1 MTIAGVRAA
10 RVRLPQGSRTWTV
23 VDASGLPVVEVE
35 QYLGWLRAVGRSVS
49 TVRAYAYH
57 LAHLYR
63 WLSARGI
70 AWDQVDFDGLCDF
83 MLALKSGL
91 PPLPKRGGGEREASS
106 AGAAASAV
114 REFFE
119 YHRIEGR
126 GPADLR
132 LSKTTA
138 YSSRTAYHFLSHVE
152 RRRGVEVNRLSAG
165 LRPHRPEIQVI
176 SFEDDFRRLLDAAS
190 TKRDR
195 LLLSA
200 CYDLG
205 LRMGQS
211 LGLRHGDLDP
221 MRQQVRVE
229 RREGNVNEALSKR
242 RGEFTVK
249 APRRFFDL
257 YRSYLLGELLPVG
270 IDCDYLFVNLR
281 RHPVGRPL
289 SYSNGRQL
297 VTAIGDR
304 AGIAGLHPHML
315 RHTHAT
321 ALARA
326 GWTGA
331 EIAARL
337 GHRHASSADV
347 YIHLAN
353 DDLEQRL
360 AATQHLVWPD
370 LPQAEPAP

>member
-1 MTIAGVRAA
+1 MTVAGVRAA
-10 RVRLPQGSRTWTV
+10 RVRLPQGLRTWTV
-23 VDASGLPVVEVE
+23 VDASGLPVGEVE

-49 TVRAYAYH
+49 TVRAYAHH

-63 WLSARGI
+63 WLAARGI
-70 AWDQVDFDGLCDF
+70 CWDRVDFDGLCDF
-83 MLALKSGL
+83 MLALKAGL
-91 PPLPKRGGGEREASS
+91 PPLAKRGGGEREASS

-132 LSKTTA
+132 LSKTAA
-138 YSSRTAYHFLSHVE
+138 YSSRTAYHFLAHVE
-152 RRRGVEVNRLSAG
+152 RRRDVEVNRLSAG
-165 LRPHRPEIQVI
+165 LRSRRPAIQVI
-176 SFEDDFRRLLDAAS
+176 SFENDFVRLLEAAS
-190 TKRDR
+190 TGRDR

-229 RREGNVNEALSKR
+229 RREANLNEALSKR

-257 YRSYLLGELLPVG
+257 YRAYLLGELMPAG
-270 IDCDYLFVNLR
+270 IDCDYLLSR
-281 RHPVGRPL
+281 RPDNTYCPEPGVIQRK
-289 SYSNGRQL
+289 
-297 VTAIGDR
+297 
-304 AGIAGLHPHML
+304 
-315 RHTHAT
+315 
-321 ALARA
+321 
-326 GWTGA
+326 
-331 EIAARL
+331 
-337 GHRHASSADV
+337 SS
-347 YIHLAN
+347 
-353 DDLEQRL
+353 
-360 AATQHLVWPD
+360 
-370 LPQAEPAP
+370 

>member
-1 MTIAGVRAA
+1 MTVAGVRAV
-10 RVRLPQGSRTWTV
+10 RVRMPQGSRTWTV
-23 VDASGLPVVEVE
+23 VDASGLPVDEVE
-35 QYLGWLRAVGRSVS
+35 QYLNWLRAVGRSVS
-49 TVRAYAYH
+49 TVRAYAFH

-63 WLSARGI
+63 WLAARGI
-70 AWDQVDFDGLCDF
+70 AWDRVDFDGLCDF
-83 MLALKSGL
+83 MLVLKAGL
-91 PPLPKRGGGEREASS
+91 PPLAKRGGGERDASS

-132 LSKTTA
+132 LSKTA
-138 YSSRTAYHFLSHVE
+138 AHSSRTVYHFLAHVE
-152 RRRGVEVNRLSAG
+152 QRRSVEVNRLAAG
-165 LRPHRPEIQVI
+165 LRARRPEVRII
-176 SFEDDFRRLLDAAS
+176 SFENDFVRLLEAAS
-190 TKRDR
+190 TERDR

-229 RREGNVNEALSKR
+229 RRDGNVNEALSKR
-242 RGEFTVK
+242 RETFTVK

-257 YRSYLLGELLPVG
+257 YRAYLLGELMPAG

-281 RHPVGRPL
+281 RHPVGSPL
-289 SYSNGRQL
+289 SYSNGRQ
-297 VTAIGDR
+297 VITAAGDR
-304 AGIAGLHPHML
+304 AGIGGLHPHML

-321 ALARA
+321 ALAKA

-337 GHRHASSADV
+337 GHQHASSADV

-353 DDLEQRL
+353 DDLDRRL
-360 AATQHLVWPD
+360 AATQHLIWPD
-370 LPQAEPAP
+370 LPRAEPVP

>member
-1 MTIAGVRAA
+1 MAGVRAT
-10 RVRLPQGSRTWTV
+10 RVRLPQGPRTWTV

-35 QYLGWLRAVGRSVS
+35 QYLSWLRAVGRSVS

-63 WLSARGI
+63 WLAARGI

-83 MLALKSGL
+83 MLALKAGL
-91 PPLPKRGGGEREASS
+91 PPLAKRGGGEREASS

-126 GPADLR
+126 GPSDLR
-132 LSKTTA
+132 LSRTAA
-138 YSSRTAYHFLSHVE
+138 YSSRTAYHFLAHVE
-152 RRRGVEVNRLSAG
+152 RRRDVEVNRLSVR
-165 LRPHRPEIQVI
+165 LRPHRPEIQFI
-176 SFEDDFRRLLDAAS
+176 SFENDFQRLLDAAS
-190 TKRDR
+190 TERDR

-229 RREGNVNEALSKR
+229 RREANVNEALSKR

-257 YRSYLLGELLPVG
+257 YRSYLLGELLPAG

-289 SYSNGRQL
+289 SYSNARQL
-297 VTAIGDR
+297 VTATGDR

-353 DDLEQRL
+353 DDLERRL
-360 AATQHLVWPD
+360 AATQHLIWPD
-370 LPQAEPAP
+370 LPQAEPAQ

>member
-1 MTIAGVRAA
+1 MTVAGVRAA
-10 RVRLPQGSRTWTV
+10 RVRLPQGPRTWTV
-23 VDASGLPVVEVE
+23 VDASGLPVGEVE

-49 TVRAYAYH
+49 TVRAYAHH

-63 WLSARGI
+63 WLAARGI
-70 AWDQVDFDGLCDF
+70 CWDQVDFDGLCDF
-83 MLALKSGL
+83 MLALKAGL
-91 PPLPKRGGGEREASS
+91 PPLAKRGGGEREASS

-132 LSKTTA
+132 LSRTVA
-138 YSSRTAYHFLSHVE
+138 YSSRTAYHFLAHVE

-165 LRPHRPEIQVI
+165 LQSRRPEIQVI
-176 SFEDDFRRLLDAAS
+176 SFENDFVRLLEAAS
-190 TKRDR
+190 TGRDR

-229 RREGNVNEALSKR
+229 RREDNLNEALSKR

-257 YRSYLLGELLPVG
+257 YRSYLLGELMPAG

-337 GHRHASSADV
+337 GHQHASSADV

-353 DDLEQRL
+353 DDLERRL
-360 AATQHLVWPD
+360 AATQHLIWPD